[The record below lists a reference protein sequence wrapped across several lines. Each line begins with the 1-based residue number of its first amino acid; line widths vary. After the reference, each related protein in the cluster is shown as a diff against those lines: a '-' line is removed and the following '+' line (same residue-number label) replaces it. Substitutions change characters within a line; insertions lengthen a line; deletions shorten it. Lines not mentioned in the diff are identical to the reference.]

1 MTQLEESPLKRC
13 LKCLTLI
20 LCTVSPLPATAVDDP
35 RLAREPGSPAWLG
48 AVGKLRVPGHRREAG
63 EERHHIERCSA
74 TLVSRPGAA
83 QAEFILT
90 AWHCLEWYDDLSQP
104 ILFSLAANTGAVLQ
118 RPVRPLA
125 SGGDMAADWA
135 LLRLQDAVSLDGPW
149 RALPLDSAPT
159 GDAADGLWMAGY
171 SRSAPA
177 GERGARLTYH
187 PGCRVTRA
195 EGPWTDTDCRA
206 DKGASGGAVVRLDSR
221 GGAHLTGVISAGNG
235 SDMTRFVPVAAF
247 AASLPVSLR
256 R

>member
-1 MTQLEESPLKRC
+1 LAQLEESPLKRC
-13 LKCLTLI
+13 LTCLFLA
-20 LCTVSPLPATAVDDP
+20 LCSLSPLPATAVDDP
-35 RLAREPGSPAWLG
+35 RLARAPGSPAWLG
-48 AVGKLRVPGHRREAG
+48 AVGKLRVPGHRREGG

-74 TLVSRPGAA
+74 TLVSQPGAA
-83 QAEFILT
+83 RAEFILT

-104 ILFSLAANTGAVLQ
+104 ILFTLSANTGTGLQ
-118 RPVRPLA
+118 RTVRPLA

-135 LLRLQDAVSLDGPW
+135 LLRLQEAVPLDGPW
-149 RALPLDSAPT
+149 RALPLDGGRAGAEVGS
-159 GDAADGLWMAGY
+159 LWMAGY

-177 GERGARLTYH
+177 GEGGARLTYH
-187 PGCRVTRA
+187 PGCRITRA
-195 EGPWTDTDCRA
+195 EGAWTDTDCRA